1 MQGGVEVTYP
11 FTGALSWGK
20 TTGPSPCIDQA
31 LGAGPLG
38 RGSAPRGGGFLSGG
52 SPGGGE
58 GGGLVL
64 PQWVGDGPLFPG
76 GCLGAKSCRLRRRPG
91 CYSERHR
98 EMLAGLRRRVT

>member
-1 MQGGVEVTYP
+1 MTGSWEPSSAGRCGGDLTIHRCPEL
-11 FTGALSWGK
+11 GQDSWAFQ
-20 TTGPSPCIDQA
+20 PCVDQA

-64 PQWVGDGPLFPG
+64 PPRAGDGPLIPG
-76 GCLGAKSCRLRRRPG
+76 GGWGPNL
-91 CYSERHR
+91 
-98 EMLAGLRRRVT
+98 VD